1 MCGCADKGLS
11 RDSVSRKSVSQAL
24 FYISVATG
32 GFMSTFYC
40 PELLYLDGEFV
51 TDRGLLIDDAG
62 RVERVIA
69 KRDRGRFTTVDL
81 PRKALLPGFVNSHS
95 HSFQRLI
102 RGKSESRIVSG
113 RDFWSWRGTM
123 YHAAA
128 QLTPEEIYDVARMA
142 FLEMLLAGTTTVGEF
157 HYLHTDVAGRA
168 YDDPNLLSKQ
178 VIAAAQS
185 VGLRIVLLR
194 TAYLRSGFGLPAD
207 PGQTRFFEST
217 REFLGNMSELVAQYP
232 AGSNE
237 VSFGV
242 APHSIRAVPLDDLLE
257 IAAWARAKE
266 LPLHMHVAE
275 QIAENEACIREYGC
289 TPVELLSNHRILSH
303 KFTAVHSIHVRQ
315 DEVEELARSRST
327 ICSCPTTERNL
338 GDGVLGADQVM
349 AAGIRVALGS
359 DSQAQI
365 DPLEDARE
373 LDYHLRLRDRQRAIL
388 DIIDQRTIA
397 ERLFSCATRNG
408 AESLSVPAGA
418 FVPGSL
424 ADAFTVDLNDLSIAG
439 HSHEDL
445 LPILV
450 FSLNRSA
457 IRDVIVNGRCIVR
470 DRVHPLHAEIVAR
483 YREVHRRVWGAG
495 RGGRNAS

>member
-1 MCGCADKGLS
+1 
-11 RDSVSRKSVSQAL
+11 
-24 FYISVATG
+24 
-32 GFMSTFYC
+32 MSTFYC
-40 PELLYLDGEFV
+40 PELLYLDGAFV
-51 TDRGLLIDDAG
+51 TDRGLLVDDAG
-62 RVERVIA
+62 EVERVIA
-69 KRDRGRFTTVDL
+69 KRDSGRFTTVDL

-95 HSFQRLI
+95 HAFQRLI

-113 RDFWSWRGTM
+113 KDFWSWRGTM

-157 HYLHTDVAGRA
+157 HYLHA

-194 TAYLRSGFGLPAD
+194 AAYLRSGFGLPAD
-207 PGQTRFFEST
+207 PGQTRFFES
-217 REFLGNMSELVAQYP
+217 RDEFLGNMSELVAQYP
-232 AGSNE
+232 VGSNQ

-257 IAAWARAKE
+257 IAEWARAKE

-275 QIAENEACIREYGC
+275 QVAENEACLREYGC
-289 TPVELLSNHRILSH
+289 TPVELLSDNRILSH

-338 GDGVLGADQVM
+338 GDGILAADQLM

-373 LDYHLRLRDRQRAIL
+373 LDYHLRLRNQQRAIL
-388 DIIDQRTIA
+388 DMIGQRTLS

-408 AESLSVPAGA
+408 AESLSVLTGT
-418 FVPGSL
+418 FVPGSF

-457 IRDVIVNGRCIVR
+457 IRDVMVNGRCIVR
-470 DRVHPLHAEIVAR
+470 DQVHPLHAEIVAR
-483 YREVHRRVWGAG
+483 YREVHRRVWGNG
-495 RGGRNAS
+495 HVTRNA